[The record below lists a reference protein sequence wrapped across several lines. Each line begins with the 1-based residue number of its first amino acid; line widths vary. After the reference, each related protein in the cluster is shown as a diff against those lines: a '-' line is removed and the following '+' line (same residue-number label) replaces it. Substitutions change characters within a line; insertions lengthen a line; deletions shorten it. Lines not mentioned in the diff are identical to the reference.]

1 MPINKTE
8 ILATI
13 LHIETSGLKG
23 SVCIAQD
30 AVVKSCV
37 ELAEDNSHARMLT
50 LAIETCARQADLQLN
65 ELDAIA
71 YSAGPGSYTGLRI
84 GLSTAKGLCYTSEK
98 PLIGV
103 PTLQSL
109 CNAVLAKLDDNTFLL
124 PMIDAR
130 RNDAYVALY
139 DMAHNTSV
147 PAHMATINDVFAENL
162 RKYSKVIAFGNA
174 AFKLKSLSVANVQ
187 FAENIDCHATH
198 LVHSALEKFN
208 HQDFD
213 NLMACEPLY
222 IQQMQKPHAAS

>member
-1 MPINKTE
+1 MPVIKTGN
-8 ILATI
+8 LATI
-13 LHIETSGLKG
+13 LHIETSGLEG

-37 ELAEDNSHARMLT
+37 DLADDNSHARMLT
-50 LAIETCARQADLQLN
+50 LAIETCARQTDIRLE

-84 GLSTAKGLCYTSEK
+84 GLSTAKGLCYTLEK

-109 CNAVLAKLDDNTFLL
+109 CNSVSAALDNNTFLL

-130 RNDAYVALY
+130 RNDAYVAVY
-139 DMAHNTSV
+139 DIAQEICL
-147 PAHMATINDVFAENL
+147 PAQITTVNDVFAESL

-174 AFKLKSLSVANVQ
+174 AFKLAPLVLSHVQ
-187 FAENIDCHATH
+187 IAENIDCHATH
-198 LVHSALEKFN
+198 LVQTAWKKFKQKEFN
-208 HQDFD
+208 
-213 NLMACEPLY
+213 NLMTSEPLY
-222 IQQMQKPHAAS
+222 LQQMQKPHAAS